1 MGALK
6 RVLLNGYYEQFNPRA
21 PEFKV
26 YTNTPLF
33 FIRESGSNLNQSL
46 YSKID
51 SLIAYRE
58 GFEEHM

>member
-26 YTNTPLF
+26 YTSNPLF
-33 FIRESGSNLNQSL
+33 LVRKSGASLNKSL
-46 YSKID
+46 YSK
-51 SLIAYRE
+51 LI
-58 GFEEHM
+58 H